1 MTRHRL
7 PRAPHEETRCA
18 SIHHCPGDADTGSLA
33 QGAAAIVGA
42 VRSGERGTVVSLMTI
57 LGVPSLRGG
66 TQYELVAAFVNQ
78 TLGKHSCKIPDRDL
92 ESAITRRCL

>member
-18 SIHHCPGDADTGSLA
+18 SIHHCPGNADTGSAA
-33 QGAAAIVGA
+33 QGTAAIAGA
-42 VRSGERGTVVSLMTI
+42 VRSGERGTGVGLMTI

-66 TQYELVAAFVNQ
+66 TQYELVAGFVNQ
-78 TLGKHSCKIPDRDL
+78 AKLLWCL
-92 ESAITRRCL
+92 E